1 MEEAVNLFLAAIQSK
16 LEPDAYATINAF
28 SAWIDQQCRTALAS
42 RDPELPALLAFPE
55 LIGLPLY
62 FYCNRQTSAQ
72 TVQEAALEFGREH
85 WLLALRH
92 LRSSVSSLLLPRAL
106 LVHSAMQQAFA
117 KAACDHN
124 AYIVA
129 GSSFLPFVD
138 NEAALGLHLVNKQ
151 VQNVSYLFAPSGKLL
166 SRTGKINLT
175 KGLESWLGLSK
186 SRLEDWTPTQTRI
199 GNIGTLIC
207 YDAFFDACI
216 AKADSSG
223 TQILVQPS
231 ANAAKWQGA
240 WSADPK
246 QLEGQEWMA
255 RGATTRIQGSQNIQV
270 VLNPMLVGKLFD
282 LEFEGCSSIGFNGKE
297 SVVASSFADF
307 SVVSAEHSPLYS

>member
-1 MEEAVNLFLAAIQSK
+1 LNLFLVAIQTK
-16 LEPDAYATINAF
+16 LEPDAYANCGAF
-28 SAWIDQQCRTALAS
+28 SAWIDQQCRTALAT

-62 FYCNRQTSAQ
+62 FYCDRQTSAQ

-85 WLLALRH
+85 WRAALQH
-92 LRSSVSSLLLPRAL
+92 LHPSVSSLLLPRAL

-117 KAACDHN
+117 LAARDHN
-124 AYIVA
+124 AHIVA
-129 GSSFLPFVD
+129 GSSFLPNVD
-138 NEAALGLHLVNKQ
+138 TEAALGLHIADKR
-151 VQNVSYLFAPSGKLL
+151 VQNMSYLFTPSGKLL
-166 SRTGKINLT
+166 SRTTKINLT
-175 KGLESWLGLSK
+175 KGLESRLGLHK
-186 SRLEDWTPTQTRI
+186 ARLEDWTPTQTRI
-199 GNIGTLIC
+199 GSIGTLIC

-240 WSADPK
+240 WSADPN
-246 QLEGQEWMA
+246 LNEGQEWMA
-255 RGATTRIQGSQNIQV
+255 RGATARIQGSQNIQV

-282 LEFEGCSSIGFNGKE
+282 LEFEGCSHIGFNNKE
-297 SVVASSFADF
+297 PILASSFTDF
-307 SVVSAEHSPLYS
+307 TVLVTLIDIQ